1 MFLSFLNVWMLA
13 GVLLAGIPIA
23 IHFLNKAKFSRE
35 PWGAMMFLQKA
46 MQIRSRRIRLEQILL
61 MLLRALILVLL
72 ALALARPI
80 SHLGSG
86 TWEDPATHI
95 LVLDDSFSMQQ
106 GEGADNAFEK
116 ARETALGIVD
126 DMRETDNMLVILAGN
141 MPRDLFPNFSFDKQ
155 FLRDQLQATTPGLD
169 QIADIPKALERAF
182 WHLGRSALPRHRVYV
197 LSDGQAHGWRTD
209 QQQRWQALENTQQ
222 RQKVMPYV
230 YTLDQ
235 PADAEL
241 KNVSIDSVRHRSP
254 IVDVHRPVT
263 FLVDIYNH
271 TDEAAS
277 TTIELRV
284 DGKVVA
290 RRDAPC
296 PVGGTTVEFDHSFA
310 AAYRAADTSASAT
323 MRVPHSSHY
332 VEAYIND
339 DDIAIDNSFALA
351 LQVRHQIPVLLI
363 EGNQGHDLWESD
375 GGLAALALTAAGAH
389 AQEGLFDVTRRE
401 LNAFSNIRADAFE
414 RYRCI
419 VLANVPSLSRLQ
431 QFALEQFVERGGG
444 LLVALGDR
452 VNPEAYNRMN
462 LDGRS
467 MLPATLKRTVSLAQK
482 PLNPRFPAGAASHIL
497 DVFDLSRTRLLTEVR
512 VGTFWDCTPAEDAL
526 GAGFL
531 GDKPFLLYRAYGEG
545 RVALL
550 TSSLDAEWSNFPT
563 TQDFLPFL
571 QDLVVYLSASVQPPI
586 NLMQTEPLV
595 FVAPPDWE
603 RSTPEG
609 ESEAAGTPT
618 CQVVRPDGR
627 VAASPLAY
635 SGGKWISEWLDTRLP
650 GIYTVTV
657 GDCDP
662 TYYAVGLQRGEG
674 NLEPLTDDARDL
686 AGANVITAFTDSA
699 EELRLRVADEVG
711 VKEWWRRLLFIAL
724 GMLCLEL
731 LLAWRFS
738 E

>member
-1 MFLSFLNVWMLA
+1 MFLSLLNVWMIT
-13 GVLLAGIPIA
+13 GVLLAGIPIV
-23 IHFLNKAKFSRE
+23 IHLLNKAKFSHE

-46 MQIRSRRIRLEQILL
+46 VQIRSRRIRLAQILL
-61 MLLRALILVLL
+61 MVLRALILVLL

-80 SHLGSG
+80 SHLGTG

-95 LVLDDSFSMQQ
+95 LILDDSFSMQQ

-116 ARETALGIVD
+116 ARETALSIVD
-126 DMRETDNMLVILAGN
+126 GMRETDNMLIIQAGN

-169 QIADIPKALERAF
+169 QVADIPKALERAF
-182 WHLGRSALPRHRVYV
+182 WHLGRSALPRHRVIV

-209 QQQRWQALENTQQ
+209 QQQRWQALASTHR
-222 RQKVMPYV
+222 RQKVMPHV
-230 YTLDQ
+230 YTLEQ
-235 PADAEL
+235 PADTEL
-241 KNVSIDSVRHRSP
+241 KNVSVDSVRHRSP

-263 FLVDIYNH
+263 FLVDVQNH
-271 TDEAAS
+271 TDEAMS

-310 AAYRAADTSASAT
+310 SAHTAADTNASAT
-323 MRVPHSSHY
+323 TRVPHSSHY
-332 VEAYIND
+332 VEARIDD
-339 DDIAIDNSFALA
+339 DDIAIDNSFSLA

-363 EGNQGHDLWESD
+363 EGNQGSDLWESD

-401 LNAFSNIRADAFE
+401 LNAFSDIRADAFE

-419 VLANVPSLSRLQ
+419 VLANVPSLSRHQ

-444 LLVALGDR
+444 LLVALGDE
-452 VNPEAYNRMN
+452 VNPEAYNRTN
-462 LDGRS
+462 QDGKG
-467 MLPATLKRTVSLAQK
+467 MLPATLKRTVSVVRD

-512 VGTFWDCTPAEDAL
+512 VGKFWDCAPAEDAL

-586 NLMQTEPLV
+586 NLMQSEPLV
-595 FVAPPDWE
+595 FVAPPNWQ
-603 RSTPEG
+603 RSTPATEG
-609 ESEAAGTPT
+609 EAAGTHT
-618 CQVVRPDGR
+618 CRVVLPDGR
-627 VAASPLAY
+627 AETTPLVY
-635 SGGKWISEWLDTRLP
+635 SGGEWIAEWLDTRLP

-662 TYYAVGLQRGEG
+662 TYCAVGLQRGEG
-674 NLEPLTDDARDL
+674 DLAPLDDDARDR

-711 VKEWWRRLLFIAL
+711 AKEWWRRLLFVAL